1 LKYKYEK
8 ETCMNYTIALAG
20 NPNSGKTTLFNELTG
35 AKQHVGNW
43 PGVTVDK
50 KEGIY
55 KKNKEINILDLPGT
69 YSLSPYS
76 AEEVIAR
83 DYIVKNKPDA
93 VINIVDGT
101 NIERNLYL
109 TLQIIETNIPMVVA
123 VNMMDEVEDTGIV
136 INFEK
141 LSEVF
146 GIPVIPIV
154 ARKGKGIDELME
166 AAVRVADTKIAPK
179 ELKIFDSNI
188 NTAID
193 AVYEILT
200 SDYNLSKR
208 DAVEKD
214 AVNYW
219 KAIKVVEND
228 DIVTD
233 ELTDN
238 QKPEIIA
245 ILNEAEKYADGDTEA
260 KIADLRY
267 KFITNLVSE
276 AVKKPKA
283 HTETGS
289 DKIDKIL
296 TNRFLAI
303 PIFAI
308 IMYIMFALTFSEN
321 LLFIEGLLSPGIWL
335 AGVAET
341 LWGYVAGGVDALVAN
356 TSPWVYSLVMDGIIE
371 GLGAII
377 GFIPLVLVLYM
388 LISFLEDCGYMARIA
403 FVMDRIFRKFG
414 LSGRSFIPLLM
425 GFGCGVPAT
434 MATRTLDTEKDR
446 TITTILTGFMPCGAK
461 LPIFAMFVSTF
472 FVNSSKTLITYSLY
486 MLSIVVAIIVSLLLN
501 KFVYKSKASNFVMEL
516 PKYRVPTLKSIGI
529 HGWEKVKGFAVKA
542 GTVIFISTII
552 IWALSNFNADSFNGV
567 NAANNEDESIM
578 SEMDESF
585 LASVG
590 NVIAPV
596 FKPLGFGEWRPAVGV
611 VTGWIAK
618 EMVVVTLAQL
628 YNEDVNPEY
637 LEEFFSEFSEEELE
651 ELGFEDGVYDDEAAF
666 DIYAEAILWEGGDE
680 NALKT
685 MKDDIKTDAAAY
697 AYMAFNLLCMP
708 CFAAVGAMKR
718 ELKTWKKTGAA
729 IGVQMLTAYVVA
741 LIIYNVGSLLA

>member
-1 LKYKYEK
+1 
-8 ETCMNYTIALAG
+8 MNYTIALAG

-83 DYIVKNKPDA
+83 DYIVRNKPDA

-109 TLQIIETNIPMVVA
+109 TLQIIETSIPMIVA
-123 VNMMDEVEDTGIV
+123 VNMMDEVETIGMT

-141 LSEVF
+141 LSQSLGV
-146 GIPVIPIV
+146 PVVPIV
-154 ARKGKGIDELME
+154 AKKGKGLDELMKE
-166 AAVRVADTKIAPK
+166 AVRVADNKITPK

-188 NTAID
+188 NTAVD

-200 SDYNLSKR
+200 SDYSLSKN

-228 DIVTD
+228 DIITG
-233 ELTDN
+233 ELTDS

-267 KFITNLVSE
+267 KFITGIVSDS
-276 AVKKPKA
+276 VKKPKV

-303 PIFAI
+303 PLFAI
-308 IMYIMFALTFSEN
+308 IMYVMFALTFSEN
-321 LLFIEGLLSPGIWL
+321 LFFVEGLLSPGIWL
-335 AGVAET
+335 AGIAET
-341 LWGYVAGGVDALVAN
+341 LWGYVAGGVDVLVAN

-371 GLGAII
+371 GIGAII
-377 GFIPLVLVLYM
+377 GFIPLVLVLYI

-403 FVMDRIFRKFG
+403 FVMDRIFRRFG

-446 TITTILTGFMPCGAK
+446 TITTIITGFMPCGAK

-472 FVNSSKTLITYSLY
+472 FVDGNKTLITYSLY
-486 MLSIVVAIIVSLLLN
+486 MLSIVVAIVVSLLLN
-501 KFVYKSKASNFVMEL
+501 KLVYKSAASNFVMEL

-567 NAANNEDESIM
+567 NAENNEDGSIM
-578 SEMDESF
+578 AEMDDSF

-590 NVIAPV
+590 NVVAPV
-596 FKPLGFGEWRPAVGV
+596 FKPLGFGEWRPTVGV

-618 EMVVVTLAQL
+618 EMVVVTMAQL
-628 YNEDVNPEY
+628 YHEDVNEEY
-637 LEEFFSEFSEEELE
+637 LEEFFSGFSEEELE
-651 ELGFEDGVYDDEAAF
+651 ELGFEDGVYDEEAAF
-666 DIYAEAILWEGGDE
+666 DIYAEGILWEGADE
-680 NALKT
+680 NALRT
-685 MKDDIKTDAAAY
+685 MKDDIKGDAGAY

-729 IGVQMLTAYVVA
+729 VGVQMLTAYVVA
-741 LIIYNVGSLLA
+741 LIIYNIGSLLA